1 MQREI
6 KGLLVLMSFLDKSCK
21 WRFEVGWKD
30 EWDDNII
37 RKMNEVYSN
46 LESTKSETP
55 NKEEEILLICEK
67 ESFERNWSSYFKC
80 WVR

>member
-30 EWDDNII
+30 ERDEVSI
-37 RKMNEVYSN
+37 RKTLEACSN
-46 LESTKSETP
+46 LEPAKCKKQNEAQET
-55 NKEEEILLICEK
+55 LLIDRK
-67 ESFERNWSSYFKC
+67 E
-80 WVR
+80 V